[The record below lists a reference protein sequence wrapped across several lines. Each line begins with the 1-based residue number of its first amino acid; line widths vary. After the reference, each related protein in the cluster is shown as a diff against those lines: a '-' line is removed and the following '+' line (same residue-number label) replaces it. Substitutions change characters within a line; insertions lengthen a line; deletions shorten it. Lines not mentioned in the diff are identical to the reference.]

1 MKKKKFRPGNRN
13 RAKPYATRI
22 DEKTAPIV
30 LSSAIPAVFV
40 SSRGKFSWFQ
50 TVV

>member
-1 MKKKKFRPGNRN
+1 MKKKTFRPGNRK
-13 RAKPYATRI
+13 RANPYATRI

-30 LSSAIPAVFV
+30 LRIAIPNVFV